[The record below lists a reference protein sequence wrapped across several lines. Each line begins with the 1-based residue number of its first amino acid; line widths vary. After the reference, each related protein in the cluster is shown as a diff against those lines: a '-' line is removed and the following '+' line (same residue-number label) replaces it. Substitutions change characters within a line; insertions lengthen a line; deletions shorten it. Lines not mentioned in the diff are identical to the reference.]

1 MSFLNKMNNKISVN
15 PKKMARDGAI
25 VCTVTAAISATIFL
39 LPNLLFAQTRPINCQ
54 SPQTDEVNYC
64 TAIAAK
70 DANTQMN
77 KIYQQLEDKRS
88 NDRKL
93 IDSQKAWV
101 SFRDLNCKFTSGRY
115 SVDTIS
121 SLIYSQ
127 CMERLT
133 KQRTTELQSY
143 LKRKEYECQCVQ
155 DADLFPPDRRSNAKG
170 LGEPFISP
178 INREREACNTDSRSQ
193 GIFWCRVVK

>member
-1 MSFLNKMNNKISVN
+1 MN
-15 PKKMARDGAI
+15 PKKMARNGAI
-25 VCTVTAAISATIFL
+25 VCTITAAISTTILL
-39 LPNLLFAQTRPINCQ
+39 LPSLLFAQTRPEANCQ
-54 SPQTDEVNYC
+54 SPQTYEVNIC
-64 TAIAAK
+64 AAIAVK

-77 KIYQQLEDKRS
+77 KIYQQLENKRS
-88 NDRKL
+88 NDQKL

-101 SFRDLNCKFTSGRY
+101 AFRDLNCKFTSGRY
-115 SVDTIS
+115 SVDSLS

-127 CMERLT
+127 CMERLAN
-133 KQRTTELQSY
+133 QRTTELQSY

-178 INREREACNTDSRSQ
+178 INREREACNTNFRAQ
-193 GIFWCRVVK
+193 GIFWCREIK